1 MPLALWTLIWLNFL
15 AVVRKTFRQLRTV
28 RGIAFFL
35 VGLCVV
41 CLWIGPSIFLNST
54 LHPRAS
60 GPITTTTA
68 PAAILLVSVLNLLSS
83 AGERA
88 VTFTPAE
95 VDFLFTGPF
104 TRRQL
109 LIYKLI
115 KTGLAGLLSALVF
128 GAVLG
133 RLGGTYV
140 CRAVGVWLLFQ
151 FLQLLAMIVA
161 LVQTIVGERIVS
173 TGRRW
178 LLIGL
183 GIAVAL
189 GATQFFRT
197 HHELNWEFV
206 AQVSQ
211 TPMGQIVLTPFRI
224 FSEAMLAPKFL
235 YEGLHHSVEAAGI
248 DLIMAAIV
256 ISLDANYLETA
267 ATASAKRYDRIA
279 RVRRSGL
286 AGTAKATSARL
297 KITMLPFLGGAG
309 PIIWRQSTTAI
320 RTARSLLTVLLVM
333 AVVFGMVISR
343 STHGEGSIG
352 FVVGI
357 CLYMTLILSQMLK
370 FDFRGD
376 LDHLDVLR
384 SLPLRPSAVA
394 AAQLV
399 TPAVVLTV
407 AQLALLTTISFIGQ
421 VPKEL
426 YFAIAAF
433 ALPINLLTLGVEN
446 LMFLLFPFRPTA
458 AVAGDMTM
466 MGRRTVVFA
475 FRLLTILIVAGIA
488 GAFGAL
494 AWLICGRSIPAGVA
508 ASWILMLGG
517 IALIVYFTGMVYD
530 RFDPSLNTPL

>member
-1 MPLALWTLIWLNFL
+1 MPLALWNLIWLNFR
-15 AVVRKTFRQLRTV
+15 AVGRKTFRQLKTL
-28 RGIAFFL
+28 RGILFFA

-41 CLWIGPSIFLNST
+41 FMWLGPSIFLNARF
-54 LHPRAS
+54 HPRYAPTS
-60 GPITTTTA
+60 ITTTA
-68 PAAILLVSVLNLLSS
+68 PAMILMVSVLNLLSS

-95 VDFLFTGPF
+95 VDFLFPGPF

-109 LIYKLI
+109 LIYKLV
-115 KTGLAGLLSALVF
+115 KTGLAGLFSAIVF
-128 GAVLG
+128 GAILG
-133 RLGGTYV
+133 RFGGTYF
-140 CRAVGVWLLFQ
+140 CRVVGVWLLFQ

-173 TGRRW
+173 NGRRW

-189 GATQFFRT
+189 AATQFFRT
-197 HHELNWEFV
+197 HHDLNWEFIS
-206 AQVSQ
+206 QVSQ
-211 TPMGQIVLTPFRI
+211 TPAGVIVLTPFRV
-224 FSEAMLAPKFL
+224 FADALLAPEFF
-235 YEGLHHSVEAAGI
+235 YEGLHHATEAAGI
-248 DLIMAAIV
+248 DLFMAAIV

-267 ATASAKRYDRIA
+267 ATASARRYDRIA
-279 RVRRSGL
+279 RYRRSGL
-286 AGTAKATSARL
+286 AGSARASSARF
-297 KITMLPFLGGAG
+297 KLPMFPWLGGAG
-309 PIIWRQSTTAI
+309 PIIWRQMTTAL

-333 AVVFGMVISR
+333 AVIFGMVISR
-343 STHGEGSIG
+343 STRGEGSIG

-384 SLPLRPSAVA
+384 SLPLRPWAVS

-399 TPAVVLTV
+399 TPSVVLTV
-407 AQLALLTTISFIGQ
+407 AQLALITTISFIGK
-421 VPKEL
+421 VPREL
-426 YFAIAAF
+426 YIAIAAF

-475 FRLLTILIVAGIA
+475 FRMLTILIVAGLA

-494 AWLICGRSIPAGVA
+494 AWLICGRSIPAGVTA
-508 ASWILMLGG
+508 AWILMLGG
-517 IALIVYFTGMVYD
+517 IGLIIFFTGLVYD
-530 RFDPSLNTPL
+530 RFDPSVNTPL